1 MLELL
6 AAGSHDKDTLMAARI
21 AGFMFPV
28 GLHRSQDEA
37 YTAYIARVKL
47 MYHKQVLVPLR
58 ACLDVPEVTCTYI
71 HACKSVAAALSI
83 SCTAA
88 CSLSQELC
96 ACLSSRCTSFVW
108 TWRVRAYPAADLKC
122 G

>member
-6 AAGSHDKDTLMAARI
+6 AVGSHDKDTLMAART
-21 AGFMFPV
+21 AGFLFPA

-47 MYHKQVLVPLR
+47 MYHKQVL
-58 ACLDVPEVTCTYI
+58 DVPEVTCTYI
-71 HACKSVAAALSI
+71 HACKNVAAALSI

-88 CSLSQELC
+88 CSLSQGLC

-108 TWRVRAYPAADLKC
+108 IWHVRAYPAADLKC